1 MKNELREKY
10 LIVRKNIIERDKL
23 DEIIY
28 NKVISNLQIINSS
41 GVLIY
46 VSLDDEVDTIRIINY
61 LLSKKKLVAIPRV
74 EGKTMNFYYINSL
87 EDTHMGKFGILD
99 NKIKVDDEYVDLN
112 SYITAN
118 IEKEVNEFIDKVIDD
133 LVDFAVR
140 GKYTTITYYYE
151 ELFDRIIEEY
161 INNNTISEDKL
172 DGINEILKNYYV
184 GVLFC

>member
-1 MKNELREKY
+1 MIDFILFSIIKIFL
-10 LIVRKNIIERDKL
+10 NIIFLILLSNKKIEYKNYLKNDIINNSIPIQDKL
-23 DEIIY
+23 A
-28 NKVISNLQIINSS
+28 
-41 GVLIY
+41 
-46 VSLDDEVDTIRIINY
+46 
-61 LLSKKKLVAIPRV
+61 KL
-74 EGKTMNFYYINSL
+74 
-87 EDTHMGKFGILD
+87 LD

-112 SYITAN
+112 SYI
-118 IEKEVNEFIDKVIDD
+118 NEFIDKVLDD

>member
-10 LIVRKNIIERDKL
+10 LMVRKNITERDKL

-74 EGKTMNFYYINSL
+74 EGNTMNFYYINSL
-87 EDTHMGKFGILD
+87 EDTHMGKFGILEPNGCERVKD
-99 NKIKVDDEYVDLN
+99 YSGFVSITPGVCYTKDGYRIGYGGGYYNRFYKENNVYKIGLCYMECLISDKFMNEYDQKVDEI
-112 SYITAN
+112 IT
-118 IEKEVNEFIDKVIDD
+118 D
-133 LVDFAVR
+133 
-140 GKYTTITYYYE
+140 
-151 ELFDRIIEEY
+151 
-161 INNNTISEDKL
+161 
-172 DGINEILKNYYV
+172 
-184 GVLFC
+184 